1 MEIYTIGYTKKSA
14 RDFFSLLS
22 DAGIKR
28 VIDVRLKNTAQL
40 AGFSKKDDLEFFLR
54 EILDAEYL
62 HEPRLAPSEEL
73 LAAYQ
78 AKQVDFEE
86 YTKRYQ
92 ALLAKRQPENWLDR
106 GLFTV
111 PTALLC
117 AEPRADK
124 CHRRLLAEHLRDQ
137 WGDTLIIHL

>member
-14 RDFFSLLS
+14 REFFSLLR

-40 AGFSKKDDLEFFLR
+40 AGFSKKDDLAFFLR
-54 EILDAEYL
+54 EILDADYL
-62 HEPRLAPSEEL
+62 HDPRLAPSEEL
-73 LAAYQ
+73 LSAYQ
-78 AKQVDFEE
+78 DKQVDFDE
-86 YTKRYQ
+86 YTARYQ
-92 ALLAKRQPENWLDR
+92 ALLAERQPETWLDR
-106 GLFTV
+106 SLFSV

-117 AEPRADK
+117 AEPKADK
-124 CHRRLLAEHLRDQ
+124 CHRRLLAEYLRDK